1 MTSSFIHRRA
11 DFDQPRR
18 FQEVV
23 NVVDLILYANTAQII
38 YVIVNTEGTEIFYAW
53 PSYQVRAIYH
63 CALNQD
69 AYAIE
74 RRFP

>member
-1 MTSSFIHRRA
+1 M
-11 DFDQPRR
+11 
-18 FQEVV
+18 V